1 MVRDL
6 GKYTKES
13 NFDPE
18 HVTVVSKAGGGLLTW
33 VFAMINY
40 NAVARTV
47 NPKRAAVASAEKTL
61 RMSEKELV
69 KTKKAVGELNAQL
82 ADLRSKFEASTAEQK
97 RLKDEATL
105 VGRR

>member
-1 MVRDL
+1 
-6 GKYTKES
+6 
-13 NFDPE
+13 
-18 HVTVVSKAGGGLLTW
+18 
-33 VFAMINY
+33 MINY

-105 VGRR
+105 MERR